1 MTPRRTSSM
10 RGFMRPSVTLMGT
23 PISWY
28 MSVCIHMTSGNLV
41 LAVPMGWWATTAE
54 MLLPFSLSLSASRT
68 SAGPMSMPHIMHS
81 ASISLASSAITEK
94 RESAYGFQSLSR
106 S

>member
-41 LAVPMGWWATTAE
+41 LAVPMGWWATRAE
-54 MLLPFSLSLSASRT
+54 TFLPFSLSLSARRT
-68 SAGPMSMPHIMHS
+68 SAGPTSIPHMRHS
-81 ASISLASSAITEK
+81 ASMSRASSAITEK
-94 RESAYGFQSLSR
+94 RESV
-106 S
+106 